1 MLCACGCLTPKAY
14 SYLHDQYILM
24 YQIVKPLRGYIGLLV
39 YIACMVAKMHCE
51 GLDRTLRH
59 SMGQGAPL

>member
-1 MLCACGCLTPKAY
+1 
-14 SYLHDQYILM
+14 M